1 MSETDATAPLETA
14 PRRRLAVSTA
24 LFAIATGLSRI
35 VGVLREIVAAAFF
48 GVQGSIS
55 AFTVAFQVPNLVRA
69 LVADSALG
77 AAFVPVFNDLLQ
89 RGERERAWRVA
100 SSVFW
105 LSFVGLSA
113 VTLVF
118 EVLAPQVMAR
128 VRLPQLAGGRA
139 RTRAVPDAHPVRP
152 LGRRELDAERVR
164 RVLRSGDRA
173 GGVERRDH
181 RRAGGCGAVLAL
193 DRRPPVRLRDRNPP
207 RHGRPVR
214 AAAAMAA
221 RPRRPL
227 QPHALH
233 RRIRSCDASS
243 G

>member
-105 LSFVGLSA
+105 LAFVGLSA

-118 EVLAPQVMAR
+118 EVLAPQVMGA
-128 VRLPQLAGGRA
+128 VRLPQLARGRA
-139 RTRAVPDAHPVRP
+139 RAGAVPDAHPVRP
-152 LGRRELDAERVR
+152 A
-164 RVLRSGDRA
+164 RA
-173 GGVERRDH
+173 
-181 RRAGGCGAVLAL
+181 
-193 DRRPPVRLRDRNPP
+193 
-207 RHGRPVR
+207 
-214 AAAAMAA
+214 
-221 RPRRPL
+221 
-227 QPHALH
+227 
-233 RRIRSCDASS
+233 S
-243 G
+243 